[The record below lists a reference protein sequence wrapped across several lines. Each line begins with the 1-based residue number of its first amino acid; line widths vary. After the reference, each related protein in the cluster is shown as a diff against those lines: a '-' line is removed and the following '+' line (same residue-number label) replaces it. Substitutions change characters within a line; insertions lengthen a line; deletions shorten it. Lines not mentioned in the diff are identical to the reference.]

1 MVINQGIISLGV
13 ISLGVISQ
21 AVTIQRSF
29 DLSSQSLTVVLDDW
43 FSVNDVLV
51 MLFQGRA
58 FSVLI
63 FSGLMFSD
71 LIVLGMP
78 LNKGFFAC
86 D

>member
-1 MVINQGIISLGV
+1 MVIIE
-13 ISLGVISQ
+13 
-21 AVTIQRSF
+21 AATIQGSF
-29 DLSSQSLTVVLDDW
+29 DLSSQSPTVVLDDW
-43 FSVNDVLV
+43 FSVNDVPV
-51 MLFQGRA
+51 KLFQGRA